1 MKQELIT
8 KLENLSKVNGSTA
21 VFEILKNSKQ
31 SKSLLYSLKREI
43 KWPLEWND
51 IINGLDEVIVSC
63 ALIITDGEI
72 ETDELKQL
80 IGIKPPDFN

>member
-8 KLENLSKVNGSTA
+8 KLENLSKVNGNTA